1 MKQQANLIRA
11 GQVIEHEG
19 NRWTVLKQQII
30 TPGKGGAFIQV
41 EMRNLKSGNKTNERW
56 RTADTVERLTTEEKE
71 YTYSYT
77 DGLNLVLMD
86 PETYEEAHVPA
97 DLMGDAAPFL
107 QDQMTADRRSRRRRP
122 GRHPPAAQRDA
133 GSGRGRSGGQR
144 PDRLVVLQA
153 RQTLQRRQ
161 DHGAALHRG
170 RRANRGPH
178 RGRQLRGARQG
189 LTRMALRLSPHITVM
204 ANAAQK
210 AAKRLLRDFAEV
222 EQLQVSIKGPSDFV
236 SQADIRAEQTLKE
249 ELNKARP
256 GYAFLMEESGAS
268 GSDNWTWRW
277 VVDPLDGTTNF
288 LHGIPHW
295 AISIGL
301 ERRLPDG
308 ASELAAG
315 LIYAPAVDE
324 MFWAEKGGGAFVNE
338 RRMRVSARRD
348 MTEAVFAT
356 GIPFRAVSARAAEAP
371 SAAR

>member
-1 MKQQANLIRA
+1 
-11 GQVIEHEG
+11 
-19 NRWTVLKQQII
+19 
-30 TPGKGGAFIQV
+30 
-41 EMRNLKSGNKTNERW
+41 
-56 RTADTVERLTTEEKE
+56 
-71 YTYSYT
+71 
-77 DGLNLVLMD
+77 
-86 PETYEEAHVPA
+86 
-97 DLMGDAAPFL
+97 
-107 QDQMTADRRSRRRRP
+107 
-122 GRHPPAAQRDA
+122 
-133 GSGRGRSGGQR
+133 
-144 PDRLVVLQA
+144 
-153 RQTLQRRQ
+153 
-161 DHGAALHRG
+161 
-170 RRANRGPH
+170 
-178 RGRQLRGARQG
+178 
-189 LTRMALRLSPHITVM
+189 MALRLSPHITVM

-268 GSDNWTWRW
+268 GSDNWSWRW

-308 ASELAAG
+308 GSEVAAG
-315 LIYAPAVDE
+315 LIYAPAADE
-324 MFWAEKGGGAFVNE
+324 MYWAEKGGGAFVNE

-356 GIPFRAVSARAAEAP
+356 GIPFRAG
-371 SAAR
+371 SAARRNAFSRTMIALMPQVAGIRRFGAAALDLAWVAAGRYDGYWELGIQSWDMAAGLILVREAGGYTSSTGDEDPRDSGNVVAANPHLHAKLREAVIQGMTAHP